1 MRLKRSSMQTHTNQR
16 RSLDAPPLVYTTY
29 LPLGGS
35 MDIEVVKWR
44 NSCAVRLPA
53 TVMKD
58 LGIELGDRLELETL
72 DGNIVLKPARK
83 SYRLQELL
91 ALINKEN
98 LQPLV
103 DFGAPVGRE

>member
-1 MRLKRSSMQTHTNQR
+1 
-16 RSLDAPPLVYTTY
+16 
-29 LPLGGS
+29 
-35 MDIEVVKWR
+35 MDIDVVKWR

-58 LGIELGDRLELETL
+58 LGIELGDHLELETV
-72 DGNIVLKPARK
+72 DGNIVLKSARK